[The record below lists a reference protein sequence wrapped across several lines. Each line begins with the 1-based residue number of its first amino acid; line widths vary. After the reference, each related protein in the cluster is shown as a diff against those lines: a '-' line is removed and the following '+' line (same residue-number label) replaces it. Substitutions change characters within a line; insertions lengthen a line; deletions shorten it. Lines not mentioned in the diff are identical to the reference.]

1 MRYSAGKNW
10 FIFASAA
17 LGVFGAALPLSAQ
30 LNLGADVVTAV
41 MESESRDKKAGD
53 RAFAAKDYAVAASF
67 YGKYLEDAR
76 KAGSLENTRDAYERL
91 LDALVLGRMPDLA
104 EKTLQ
109 DYETAFPGAN
119 PLSLSMWRGD
129 ILSQRGRYAEA
140 QKIYERI
147 LPALASKDP
156 RRMRTLF
163 SYGFVLERLKA
174 YKSAAKVY
182 NILYQQ
188 IGASALGKLAF
199 ERCVLC
205 TAAAGEP
212 RQALDL
218 LLSYPPNSDS
228 KDFAAYRLLNAYI
241 LLKAEGVDAASGAW
255 QALLRDLK
263 GEREPLTYLIASS
276 YGDAFAVTK
285 NYALALD
292 SYRAAFNAAAGKQEA
307 FDTLERIIQ
316 VFSRIGDRQKA
327 AALAVKQLELF
338 KNSLVSADTKLNT
351 ARLLE
356 ESGNTE
362 GALQLY
368 ESVYSNINSSPEK
381 KREALRR

>member
-163 SYGFVLERLKA
+163 SYGFVLERL
-174 YKSAAKVY
+174 
-182 NILYQQ
+182 
-188 IGASALGKLAF
+188 
-199 ERCVLC
+199 
-205 TAAAGEP
+205 
-212 RQALDL
+212 
-218 LLSYPPNSDS
+218 
-228 KDFAAYRLLNAYI
+228 
-241 LLKAEGVDAASGAW
+241 
-255 QALLRDLK
+255 
-263 GEREPLTYLIASS
+263 
-276 YGDAFAVTK
+276 
-285 NYALALD
+285 
-292 SYRAAFNAAAGKQEA
+292 
-307 FDTLERIIQ
+307 
-316 VFSRIGDRQKA
+316 
-327 AALAVKQLELF
+327 
-338 KNSLVSADTKLNT
+338 
-351 ARLLE
+351 
-356 ESGNTE
+356 
-362 GALQLY
+362 
-368 ESVYSNINSSPEK
+368 
-381 KREALRR
+381 